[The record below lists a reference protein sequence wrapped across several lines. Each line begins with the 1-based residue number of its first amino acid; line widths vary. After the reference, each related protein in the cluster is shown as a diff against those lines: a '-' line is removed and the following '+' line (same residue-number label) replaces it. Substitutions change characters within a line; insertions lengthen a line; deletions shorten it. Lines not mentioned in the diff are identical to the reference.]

1 MSTTAQLVWP
11 QLREELAIFKAPNS
25 AGGAPAW
32 SLHDPVRNLFYRLDW
47 TAFEV
52 LARWHLGNAQA
63 IVRALQQETT
73 LNVQEESVLQVAEF
87 LVRSELVK
95 RLTPA
100 AVSAMGVEQRRRQTS
115 WMTWLLH
122 HYLFFRVPL
131 WRPDAWLNRA
141 LPHVQWIYSKGFV
154 CLTGLA
160 LVLGLYQLGQQWER
174 FASTLVDLFSWQG
187 LVAYAVTLTFVKF
200 LHELGHGF
208 TAKRY
213 GCKVP
218 VMGVAFLV
226 MFPVAYTDVNDAW
239 KLDNAR
245 RRMAIDAAGIVTE
258 LVVAAWSTLAWALL
272 PDGALR
278 HGAFLLATTTWVSTL
293 VINASPFM
301 RFDGYFLLMDA
312 LEMPNLHQ
320 RAFALARWQLREW
333 LFGLGER
340 KPEELPV
347 ARHRLVLAFA
357 YVTWL
362 YRLVVFLGI
371 AWLVYSTVPQPL
383 GTVLGTVELAWFLL
397 LPIWSEMKIWI
408 QKSPVI
414 ATRRR
419 LRITTLVLAGLGL
432 LALLPWDTR
441 VPASG
446 LLRPEVSHPMVAP
459 GAAFLET
466 ITVQHGQAVKAG
478 DLLVRL
484 RLPDLDFQ
492 QQVASARASGL
503 QWKVENAG
511 LEPKLKENQKLL
523 QASLGKAEAEVE
535 GLGREKD
542 RYAMRA
548 PMEGVVYWVDP
559 DWAPGAWVR
568 ANAPIVEVADVS
580 AWQGYAYLSEKE
592 VKRVRVGDTARFFA
606 DSGRFGVVPM
616 VVSRVDQDA
625 SHVLQD
631 GILASVHGGEILV
644 REKYGRLVPEQ
655 AIYRVT
661 LQVPPQASAVQSEL
675 ARSGTPVLRG
685 KVVISGEGQ
694 SWLGQYWRTALSVIR
709 REIGV

>member
-1 MSTTAQLVWP
+1 MAAMTQLVWP
-11 QLREELAIFKAPNS
+11 QLRDELAIFKAPNS
-25 AGGAPAW
+25 ADGAPAW

-47 TAFEV
+47 ATFEV
-52 LARWHLGNAQA
+52 LARWHLGNPQA
-63 IVRALQQETT
+63 IVQALQQETT
-73 LNVQEESVLQVAEF
+73 LRVKEESVLQVAEF
-87 LVRSELVK
+87 LIQGELAK
-95 RLTPA
+95 RLSPGSIT
-100 AVSAMGVEQRRRQTS
+100 AMGTEYRRRQAG

-131 WRPDAWLNRA
+131 WRPDAWLERV
-141 LPHVQWIYSKGFV
+141 LPHVQWVFNKSFV
-154 CLTGLA
+154 WMTGLA
-160 LVLGLYQLGQQWER
+160 LAVGLYLVGQQWER
-174 FASTLVDLFSWQG
+174 FASTLVDFFSWQG
-187 LVAYAVTLTFVKF
+187 LIAYAVTLTFVKF

-239 KLDNAR
+239 KLDNAK

-258 LVVAAWSTLAWALL
+258 LVVAVWSTLAWAML

-278 HGAFLLATTTWVSTL
+278 HGAFLLATTTWVSTV

-312 LEMPNLHQ
+312 LDMPNLHQ
-320 RAFALARWQLREW
+320 RAFAMARWRLREW

-340 KPEELPV
+340 KPEELP
-347 ARHRLVLAFA
+347 RGRYLFVLAFA

-371 AWLVYSTVPQPL
+371 AWLVYSTIPQPL
-383 GTVLGTVELAWFLL
+383 GAVLGLVELVWFLG
-397 LPIWSEMKIWI
+397 LPIWNEIKFWI
-408 QKSPVI
+408 KNCPVK
-414 ATRRR
+414 ASRH
-419 LRITTLVLAGLGL
+419 RIKTTLLILGGLGL
-432 LALLPWDTR
+432 VVLLPWDTR
-441 VPASG
+441 VTGSA
-446 LLRPEVSHPMVAP
+446 LLRPEVSQPLVAP

-466 ITVQHGQAVKAG
+466 ITVKHGQTVKAG

-484 RLPDLDFQ
+484 RLPDLDYQ

-503 QWKVENAG
+503 QWRVENAG
-511 LEPKLKENQKLL
+511 LEPKLQENQKLL
-523 QASLGKAEAEVE
+523 QASLGKAEAEVA
-535 GLGREKD
+535 GLSREKN
-542 RYAMRA
+542 RYAMQS
-548 PMEGVVYWVDP
+548 PIDGVVYWMDP

-580 AWQGYAYLSEKE
+580 AWQSYAYLSEKE
-592 VKRVRVGDTARFFA
+592 VKRVQVGDSARFIA
-606 DSGRFGVVPM
+606 ESGRWGAVPL

-631 GILASVHGGEILV
+631 GILASVYGGEILV
-644 REKYGRLVPEQ
+644 REKAGRLVPEQ

-661 LQVPPQASAVQSEL
+661 LQVPVQEPAVMDEL
-675 ARSGTPVLRG
+675 AKSATPVLRG

-694 SWLGQYWRTALSVIR
+694 SWLGQYWRTALSVAR
-709 REIGV
+709 RETGL

>member
-1 MSTTAQLVWP
+1 MATMTQLVWP
-11 QLREELAIFKAPNS
+11 QLRDELAIFKAPNS
-25 AGGAPAW
+25 ADGAPAW

-47 TAFEV
+47 ATFEV
-52 LARWHLGNAQA
+52 LARWHLGNPQA
-63 IVRALQQETT
+63 IVQALQQETT
-73 LNVQEESVLQVAEF
+73 LRVKEESVLQVAEF
-87 LVRSELVK
+87 LVQGELAK
-95 RLTPA
+95 RLSPA
-100 AVSAMGVEQRRRQTS
+100 SITAMGTEHRRRQAG

-131 WRPDAWLNRA
+131 WRPDAWLERV
-141 LPHVQWIYSKGFV
+141 LPHVQWVFNKSFV
-154 CLTGLA
+154 WVTGLA
-160 LVLGLYQLGQQWER
+160 LAVGLYLVGQQWER
-174 FASTLVDLFSWQG
+174 FASTLVDFFSWQG
-187 LVAYAVTLTFVKF
+187 LIAYAVTLTFVKF

-239 KLDNAR
+239 KLDNAK

-258 LVVAAWSTLAWALL
+258 LVVAVWSTLAWALL

-278 HGAFLLATTTWVSTL
+278 HGAFLLATTTWVSTV

-312 LEMPNLHQ
+312 LDMPNLHQ
-320 RAFALARWQLREW
+320 RAFAMARWRLREW

-340 KPEELPV
+340 KPEELP
-347 ARHRLVLAFA
+347 RGRYLFVLAFA

-371 AWLVYSTVPQPL
+371 AWLVYSTIPQPL
-383 GTVLGTVELAWFLL
+383 GAVLGLVELVWFLG
-397 LPIWSEMKIWI
+397 LPIWNEIKFWI
-408 QKSPVI
+408 KNCPVK
-414 ATRRR
+414 ASRN
-419 LRITTLVLAGLGL
+419 RIKTTLLILGGLGL
-432 LALLPWDTR
+432 VVLLPWDTR
-441 VPASG
+441 VTGSG
-446 LLRPEVSHPMVAP
+446 LLRPEVSQPLVAP

-466 ITVQHGQAVKAG
+466 ITVKHGQAVKAG

-484 RLPDLDFQ
+484 RLPDLDYQ

-503 QWKVENAG
+503 QWRVENAG
-511 LEPKLKENQKLL
+511 LEPKLQENQKLL
-523 QASLGKAEAEVE
+523 QASLGKAEAEVA
-535 GLGREKD
+535 GLSREKN
-542 RYAMRA
+542 RYAMQS
-548 PMEGVVYWVDP
+548 PIDGVVYWMDP

-568 ANAPIVEVADVS
+568 ANAPIVEVADVR

-592 VKRVRVGDTARFFA
+592 VKRVQVGDSARFIA
-606 DSGRFGVVPM
+606 ESGQWGAVPL

-631 GILASVHGGEILV
+631 GILASVYGGEILV
-644 REKYGRLVPEQ
+644 REKAGRLVPEQ

-661 LQVPPQASAVQSEL
+661 LQVPVQEAAVLAEL
-675 ARSGTPVLRG
+675 AKSATPVLRG

-694 SWLGQYWRTALSVIR
+694 SWLGQYWRTALSVAR
-709 REIGV
+709 RETGL

>member
-1 MSTTAQLVWP
+1 MAAMTQLVWP
-11 QLREELAIFKAPNS
+11 QLRDELSIFKAPNS
-25 AGGAPAW
+25 ADGAPAW

-47 TAFEV
+47 ATFEV
-52 LARWHLGNAQA
+52 LARWHLGNPQA
-63 IVRALQQETT
+63 IVQALQQETT
-73 LNVQEESVLQVAEF
+73 LRVKEESVLQVAEF
-87 LVRSELVK
+87 LIQGELAK
-95 RLTPA
+95 RLSPGSIT
-100 AVSAMGVEQRRRQTS
+100 AMGTEYRRRQAG

-131 WRPDAWLNRA
+131 WRPDAWLERV
-141 LPHVQWIYSKGFV
+141 LPHVQWVFNKSFV
-154 CLTGLA
+154 WMTGLA
-160 LVLGLYQLGQQWER
+160 LAVGLYLVGQQWER
-174 FASTLVDLFSWQG
+174 FASTLVDFFSWQG
-187 LVAYAVTLTFVKF
+187 LIAYAVTLTFVKF

-239 KLDNAR
+239 KLDNAK

-258 LVVAAWSTLAWALL
+258 LVVAVWSTLAWAML

-278 HGAFLLATTTWVSTL
+278 HGAFLLATTTWVSTV

-312 LEMPNLHQ
+312 LDMPNLHQ
-320 RAFALARWQLREW
+320 RAFAMARWRLREW

-340 KPEELPV
+340 KPEELP
-347 ARHRLVLAFA
+347 RGRYLFVLAFA

-371 AWLVYSTVPQPL
+371 AWLVYSTIPQPL
-383 GTVLGTVELAWFLL
+383 GAVLGLVELVWFLG
-397 LPIWSEMKIWI
+397 LPIWNEIKFWI
-408 QKSPVI
+408 KNCPVK
-414 ATRRR
+414 ASRH
-419 LRITTLVLAGLGL
+419 RIKTTLLILGGLGL
-432 LALLPWDTR
+432 VVLLPWDTR
-441 VPASG
+441 VTGSA
-446 LLRPEVSHPMVAP
+446 LLRPEVSQPLVAP

-466 ITVQHGQAVKAG
+466 ITVKHGQTVKAG

-484 RLPDLDFQ
+484 RLPDLDYQ

-503 QWKVENAG
+503 QWRVENAG
-511 LEPKLKENQKLL
+511 LEPKLQENQKLL
-523 QASLGKAEAEVE
+523 QASLGKAEAEVA
-535 GLGREKD
+535 GLSREKN
-542 RYAMRA
+542 RYAMQS
-548 PMEGVVYWVDP
+548 PIDGVVYWMDP

-580 AWQGYAYLSEKE
+580 AWQSYAYLSEKE
-592 VKRVRVGDTARFFA
+592 VKRVQVGDSARFIA
-606 DSGRFGVVPM
+606 ESGRWGAVPL

-631 GILASVHGGEILV
+631 GILASVYGGEILV
-644 REKYGRLVPEQ
+644 REKAGRLVPEQ

-661 LQVPPQASAVQSEL
+661 LQVPVQEPAVMDEL
-675 ARSGTPVLRG
+675 AKSATPVLRG

-694 SWLGQYWRTALSVIR
+694 SWLGQYWRTALSVAR
-709 REIGV
+709 RETGL

>member
-1 MSTTAQLVWP
+1 MAAMTQLVWP
-11 QLREELAIFKAPNS
+11 QLRDELAIFKAPNS
-25 AGGAPAW
+25 ADGAPAW

-47 TAFEV
+47 ATFEV
-52 LARWHLGNAQA
+52 LARWHLGNPQA
-63 IVRALQQETT
+63 IVQALQQETT
-73 LNVQEESVLQVAEF
+73 LRVKEESVLQVAEF
-87 LVRSELVK
+87 LIQGELAK
-95 RLTPA
+95 RLSPGSIT
-100 AVSAMGVEQRRRQTS
+100 AMGTEYRRRQAG

-131 WRPDAWLNRA
+131 WRPDAWLERV
-141 LPHVQWIYSKGFV
+141 LPHVQWVFNKSFV
-154 CLTGLA
+154 WMTGLA
-160 LVLGLYQLGQQWER
+160 LAVGLYLVGQQWER
-174 FASTLVDLFSWQG
+174 FASTLVDFFSWQG
-187 LVAYAVTLTFVKF
+187 LIAYAVTLTFVKF

-239 KLDNAR
+239 KLDNAK

-258 LVVAAWSTLAWALL
+258 LVVAVWSTLAWAML

-278 HGAFLLATTTWVSTL
+278 HGAFLLATTTWVSTV

-312 LEMPNLHQ
+312 LDMPNLHQ
-320 RAFALARWQLREW
+320 RAFAMARWRLREW

-340 KPEELPV
+340 KPEELPRGRYLV
-347 ARHRLVLAFA
+347 VLAFA

-371 AWLVYSTVPQPL
+371 AWLVYSTIPQPL
-383 GTVLGTVELAWFLL
+383 GAVLGLVELVWFLG
-397 LPIWSEMKIWI
+397 LPIWNEIKFWI
-408 QKSPVI
+408 KNCPVK
-414 ATRRR
+414 ASRH
-419 LRITTLVLAGLGL
+419 RIKTTLLILGGLGL
-432 LALLPWDTR
+432 VVLLPWDTR
-441 VPASG
+441 VTGSG
-446 LLRPEVSHPMVAP
+446 LLRPEVSQPLVAP

-466 ITVQHGQAVKAG
+466 ITVKHGQTVKAG

-484 RLPDLDFQ
+484 RLPDLDYQ

-503 QWKVENAG
+503 QWRVENAG
-511 LEPKLKENQKLL
+511 LEPKLQENQKLL
-523 QASLGKAEAEVE
+523 QASLGKAEAEVA
-535 GLGREKD
+535 GLSREKN
-542 RYAMRA
+542 RYAMQS
-548 PMEGVVYWVDP
+548 PIDGVVYWMDP

-592 VKRVRVGDTARFFA
+592 VKRVQVGDSARFIA
-606 DSGRFGVVPM
+606 ESGQWGAVPL

-631 GILASVHGGEILV
+631 GILASVYGGEILV
-644 REKYGRLVPEQ
+644 REKAGRLVPEQ

-661 LQVPPQASAVQSEL
+661 LQVPVQEPAVMDEL
-675 ARSGTPVLRG
+675 AKSATPVLRG

-694 SWLGQYWRTALSVIR
+694 SWLGQYWRTALSVAR
-709 REIGV
+709 RETGL